1 MGLTQAFPDP
11 SKFETTEHLAMEYN
25 KQYGKFELIRQYNQ
39 FINEQ
44 TAVLE
49 NLTKIITE
57 NEETGY

>member
-1 MGLTQAFPDP
+1 
-11 SKFETTEHLAMEYN
+11 MEYN

-49 NLTKIITE
+49 NLTKII
-57 NEETGY
+57 EEADESGY